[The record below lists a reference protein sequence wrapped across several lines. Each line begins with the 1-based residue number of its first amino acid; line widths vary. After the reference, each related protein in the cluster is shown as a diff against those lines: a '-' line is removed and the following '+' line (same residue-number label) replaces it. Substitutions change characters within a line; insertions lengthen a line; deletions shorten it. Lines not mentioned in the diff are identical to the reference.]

1 MAVLRREDRDGPERR
16 VWVNTLF
23 FRYALEVERT
33 RSITQAAEN
42 FFMAQPNLSRAIKEV
57 EDTLGFTIF
66 ERTPKGVVPT
76 KEGILFLDSAREIV
90 RQLDRMKQIADGADG
105 TVQRFSVSMPR
116 GSYISAGV
124 TAFIAGLD
132 QSREIDMNIME
143 TNSIQAV
150 GCVAD
155 GSCNLGIIRYQT
167 FNEPYFADYLKE
179 KHMKSE
185 LIWEYECLALMSRT
199 NPLARKETLTLEDL
213 KDSVELSHRDM
224 AVPYIDASRMRN
236 EMTGITKKKIYI
248 YERGNQFEIL
258 CGVPNTFIWV
268 SPVPE
273 ELLKRHD
280 LVQRRCAFPDN
291 KFRDLLIY
299 PEHYQFTDLDMRFVE
314 KLYEAKTQV
323 CYREYR

>member
-16 VWVNTLF
+16 VWVNTF
-23 FRYALEVERT
+23 FLDTPLRWSVPAPSR
-33 RSITQAAEN
+33 RRRKI

-66 ERTPKGVVPT
+66 ERTSKGVVPT

-167 FNEPYFADYLKE
+167 LT
-179 KHMKSE
+179 
-185 LIWEYECLALMSRT
+185 SRT
-199 NPLARKETLTLEDL
+199 SPITSRKST
-213 KDSVELSHRDM
+213 
-224 AVPYIDASRMRN
+224 
-236 EMTGITKKKIYI
+236 
-248 YERGNQFEIL
+248 
-258 CGVPNTFIWV
+258 
-268 SPVPE
+268 
-273 ELLKRHD
+273 
-280 LVQRRCAFPDN
+280 
-291 KFRDLLIY
+291 
-299 PEHYQFTDLDMRFVE
+299 
-314 KLYEAKTQV
+314 
-323 CYREYR
+323 